1 MLSLYDT
8 IHRLC
13 IDKGVNITA
22 MCRECDVSR
31 GSLTDLKMGRKS
43 ALSVQALSKIAD
55 YFSVSVDYLLG
66 KETEK
71 KPTTL
76 SGDEQK
82 RVSVAETSDAE
93 ENIVI
98 FHRDG
103 KMQIRQLTKEQ
114 LVLFHALVDAIPES
128 PKDL

>member
-1 MLSLYDT
+1 MSSLYDT

-13 IDKGVNITA
+13 IDKGVNITT
-22 MCRECDVSR
+22 MCRECEVSR

-43 ALSVQALSKIAD
+43 ALSIQALSKIAD

-66 KETEK
+66 KENEK
-71 KPTTL
+71 NAASEKPDTAKQI
-76 SGDEQK
+76 GQ
-82 RVSVAETSDAE
+82 AE

-114 LVLFHALVDAIPES
+114 LVLFHALVDAIPDA